1 MSFALTQQKVI
12 INVKGVRTGHHHN
25 FTSVFVVYSQ
35 ALLKAE
41 DEQDVCA
48 ASRAKAEQE
57 LELAEFDEGI
67 PLSEDGSGKV
77 SVNKEKKN

>member
-1 MSFALTQQKVI
+1 M
-12 INVKGVRTGHHHN
+12 
-25 FTSVFVVYSQ
+25 
-35 ALLKAE
+35 LKAE

-77 SVNKEKKN
+77 SVNKEKKSKICHHASVLCDEL

>member
-1 MSFALTQQKVI
+1 MSQNRSSSFTTVFA
-12 INVKGVRTGHHHN
+12 
-25 FTSVFVVYSQ
+25 VYSQ
-35 ALLKAE
+35 ALLKTE

-77 SVNKEKKN
+77 SVNWEKKNSIFHHDSVLCDELL

>member
-12 INVKGVRTGHHHN
+12 INVKGVRTGHHN

>member
-1 MSFALTQQKVI
+1 M
-12 INVKGVRTGHHHN
+12 
-25 FTSVFVVYSQ
+25 Q

-77 SVNKEKKN
+77 SVNKEKKNEICHHA

>member
-1 MSFALTQQKVI
+1 M
-12 INVKGVRTGHHHN
+12 
-25 FTSVFVVYSQ
+25 
-35 ALLKAE
+35 LKAE

>member
-1 MSFALTQQKVI
+1 M
-12 INVKGVRTGHHHN
+12 
-25 FTSVFVVYSQ
+25 Q